1 MKNALTYLSV
11 GIAVFSISLS
21 MLLISLNGVEDSKIV
36 SLQQEIDD
44 LKAHLETPNG
54 RGTVS
59 QQSISKM
66 SPSIASMTNEDAN
79 PNPMEERLEK
89 VESDIVDIRSK
100 MGSFP

>member
-1 MKNALTYLSV
+1 MKNTLTYLSV

-79 PNPMEERLEK
+79 QNPMEERLEK

-100 MGSFP
+100 IGSFP

>member
-1 MKNALTYLSV
+1 MKNTLTYLSV

-21 MLLISLNGVEDSKIV
+21 MFLISLNGVEDSKIV

-66 SPSIASMTNEDAN
+66 SPSIASMTNKDAN
-79 PNPMEERLEK
+79 QNPMEERLEK

-100 MGSFP
+100 IGSFP